1 MASTL
6 WLDNFITTYSKLG
19 TNNLHL
25 LKEVYHQDIEFIDP
39 MHHLQGLDE
48 LLNYFD
54 ELYTQV
60 SHCQFVVEE
69 VLEAEN
75 EAAIYWTMT
84 FCHQKLN
91 KKRPIKVQGHS
102 HIKNQDDKVIFH
114 RDYLDLG
121 AMLYE
126 QIPLLGRL
134 ITSIKN
140 RASQA

>member
-91 KKRPIKVQGHS
+91 KKRPIQVQGHS
-102 HIKNQDDKVIFH
+102 HIKSQDDKVIFH

>member
-25 LKEVYHQDIEFIDP
+25 LKEVYHQDVEFIDP
-39 MHHLQGLDE
+39 MNHLQGLEE

-91 KKRPIKVQGHS
+91 KQKPIKVQGHS
-102 HIKNQDDKVIFH
+102 HIKSQDDKVIFH

-134 ITSIKN
+134 VTSIKN

>member
-102 HIKNQDDKVIFH
+102 HIKSQDDKVIFH

>member
-1 MASTL
+1 MANTL

-19 TNNLHL
+19 INNLHL
-25 LKEVYHQDIEFIDP
+25 LKEIYHQDVQFVDP
-39 MHHLQGLDE
+39 MHQLKGLDT

-69 VLEAEN
+69 VLEADS

-84 FCHQKLN
+84 FCHKKLN
-91 KKRPIKVQGHS
+91 KQQPIKVQGHS
-102 HIKNQDDKVIFH
+102 HIKSQDDKVIFH

-126 QIPLLGRL
+126 QIPLLGAL
-134 ITSIKN
+134 IKSIKF